1 MRSSSLRPWASH
13 SYSRS
18 AALGRQCRRKFYP
31 VAGMEQKFQII
42 DGHAVRSDIAVTEYD
57 LLDYYGPA
65 HRRRGAEEW
74 TVVADLP
81 EVVTI
86 SPQMLDVLE
95 LWFGDI
101 LDELL
106 IDECASREHGDHAHG
121 D

>member
-1 MRSSSLRPWASH
+1 MLTRFLFCGDGVEVSDHRRSRRAQRH
-13 SYSRS
+13 
-18 AALGRQCRRKFYP
+18 CR
-31 VAGMEQKFQII
+31 
-42 DGHAVRSDIAVTEYD
+42 DEYD